1 MRFFSIDVVV
11 LLALVTSGCA
21 AIPVYPSRPNGAAGA
36 PVADPLP
43 AKIVVH
49 VNATSDGLKRAMD
62 ATIPVSGETTF
73 DFRGPR
79 ALRWQRG
86 PFSLRFGDRRV
97 EVKTDLV
104 LEADLPLLG
113 TTTVPLHVAIAGEP
127 IITSTWKARL
137 QGATVKV
144 ESKDYRLRTAEGL
157 AGALQTA
164 TAMLE
169 EYIENFGYDLM
180 PQVTEAY
187 QRVAVPIEVPV
198 GDAVGC
204 VTLKVTS
211 LEAGPTVMAGGLEK
225 DLALVVA
232 PSVTLP
238 CVSPNLAKT
247 PPPLSNVATL
257 PSGPFTVTV
266 PIAAGYDELAKAMSQ
281 TFTNGKL
288 FFSDSYPE
296 LYLERPE
303 VYVSTADR
311 LVLKLHLGGPIKA
324 GGVSAVLDGD
334 IYFAGHPEVVDNELR
349 IPDLEPT
356 IETTSFLLGLKASLD
371 GQGIRD
377 QARAALKLDL
387 GERLAM
393 VRTKLSKDFGFGGDL
408 GCLRADVA
416 KIEVTG
422 VYPHGAYLR
431 VYVAATAQAQV
442 HLPCPDPIEP
452 PPVARLQ

>member
-1 MRFFSIDVVV
+1 MRFAPVNLV
-11 LLALVTSGCA
+11 LLALTTAGCA
-21 AIPVYPSRPNGAAGA
+21 AIPLYPSRPAGASGA
-36 PVADPLP
+36 PVADPIP
-43 AKIVVH
+43 TKIVVH
-49 VNATSDGLKRAMD
+49 LNATSDGLRKALD
-62 ATIPVSGETTF
+62 TTIPTSGETTF
-73 DFRGPR
+73 EFRGPR
-79 ALRWQRG
+79 PLRWERG
-86 PFSLRFGDRRV
+86 PFTLRFADGRI
-97 EVKTDLV
+97 EVKTELS

-113 TTTVPLHVAIAGEP
+113 KTTVPLQVAIAGEP
-127 IITSTWKARL
+127 IITSNWKARL
-137 QGATVKV
+137 QGATVRA

-157 AGALQTA
+157 AGALKTA
-164 TAMLE
+164 TTMLE
-169 EYIENFGYDLM
+169 QYIEDFGYDLS

-187 QRVAVPIEVPV
+187 QRVAVPIEIPV
-198 GDAVGC
+198 GEAKGC
-204 VTLKVTS
+204 VTLRVTS

-238 CVSPNLAKT
+238 CATTNLSKT

-257 PSGPFTVTV
+257 PSGPFTVTM
-266 PIAAGYDELAKAMSQ
+266 PIAASYDELAKAMAQ
-281 TFTNGKL
+281 TFTDGKL
-288 FFSDSYPE
+288 FFSETYPE
-296 LYLERPE
+296 LYLAKPE
-303 VYVSTADR
+303 VYVSTSDR
-311 LVLKLHLGGPIKA
+311 LVLKVHLGGPVKA
-324 GGVSAVLDGD
+324 GGVSATLDGD

-349 IPDLEPT
+349 VPDLEPT
-356 IETTSFLLGLKASLD
+356 IDTSNFLLGLKANLD

-393 VRTKLSKDFGFGGDL
+393 VRSKLSKDFAFGGDL

-442 HLPCPDPIEP
+442 HLPCPDPVTP
-452 PPVARLQ
+452 VPVALGR